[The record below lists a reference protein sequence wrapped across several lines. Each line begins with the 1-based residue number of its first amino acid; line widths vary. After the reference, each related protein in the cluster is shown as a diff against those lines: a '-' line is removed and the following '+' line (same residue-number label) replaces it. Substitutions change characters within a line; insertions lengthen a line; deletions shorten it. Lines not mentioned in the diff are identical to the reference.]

1 MSQDGGRFAEESGDL
16 RHSDAGGYSSY
27 SSGVPRQRSASVPPQ
42 QPSWLSRFFGLGPH
56 KPWVTITL
64 VIACV
69 LVALVERVHSQ
80 IGGWMV
86 FAPLVGDAEP
96 WRFLT
101 SAFLHAGPWHLLL
114 NMYALWLIGS
124 ALEPAIGRLRF
135 LAIYLLSAVAGNV
148 TVLLAADPLG
158 QTWIT
163 ATVGASG
170 AVFGVFGA
178 LFVLYRHFGVD
189 TTMILV
195 TIGLNLVLTFMPGMN
210 ISWQSHLGGII
221 TGAAMMALMLPHR
234 RDWTRRKRS
243 VRDVAVIVGTALVL
257 LVLVVWKYHGL

>member
-1 MSQDGGRFAEESGDL
+1 
-16 RHSDAGGYSSY
+16 
-27 SSGVPRQRSASVPPQ
+27 
-42 QPSWLSRFFGLGPH
+42 
-56 KPWVTITL
+56 
-64 VIACV
+64 
-69 LVALVERVHSQ
+69 
-80 IGGWMV
+80 MV

-158 QTWIT
+158 QSWIT

-221 TGAAMMALMLPHR
+221 AGAAMMALMLPHR
-234 RDWTRRKRS
+234 RDWTRHQRS
-243 VRDVAVIVGTALVL
+243 VRDVAVIVGTAAVL
-257 LVLVVWKYHGL
+257 LALVVWKYYGL